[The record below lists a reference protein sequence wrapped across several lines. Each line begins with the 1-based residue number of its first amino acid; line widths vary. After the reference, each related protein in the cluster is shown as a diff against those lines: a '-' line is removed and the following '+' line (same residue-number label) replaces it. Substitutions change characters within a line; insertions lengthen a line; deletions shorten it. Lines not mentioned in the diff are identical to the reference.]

1 LLEQEPLKK
10 ASILRHMKKTIHQ
23 VLEKASFNLGK
34 TPILHR
40 AILDYL
46 NVAPADQTKDTI
58 ELLKE
63 HLVHMLHTREGALI
77 TRYCILHA
85 SPKDRKLIIKSFKGF
100 VPMIAREQYGHV
112 VLLTCFECI
121 DDTVLVGKAIIQ
133 ELFVHEKVN
142 EFLRN
147 LYGSRVVLYLLSGRS
162 KRYQPAYV
170 LEELRAADE
179 TRALTTKKDHDARHE
194 QNLEMASPL
203 IVEAVSKFANELL
216 RDKTGS
222 TLLIET
228 CNSAVGPID
237 AIITSVLNVLQESK
251 QSSKFLEPVNVVKKM
266 KQEKDLS
273 VLESQGLDMNESI
286 VMNRWGSLTIKN
298 LLRKPANTDLPQW
311 KAEMVTNVWDILQD
325 RFVELIN
332 QCAQTSNASGVAF
345 IFVALFE
352 FGDEKVCRE
361 MSGLVG
367 ESEKAKLREL
377 AGKIEKGDNEKKR
390 KSSEDR
396 KSGLEI
402 LLSQL

>member
-1 LLEQEPLKK
+1 
-10 ASILRHMKKTIHQ
+10 MKKTIHQ

-46 NVAPADQTKDTI
+46 VVAPQDQTKDTM
-58 ELLKE
+58 ELLKD

-77 TRYCILHA
+77 TRYCILNA
-85 SPKDRKLIIKSFKGF
+85 TPKDRKLIIKSFKGF

-112 VLLTCFECI
+112 VLITCFECI
-121 DDTVLVGKAIIQ
+121 DDTVIVGKAIIQ
-133 ELFVHEKVN
+133 ELFAHEKVN

-147 LYGSRVVLYLLSGRS
+147 LYGSRVVLYLLAGRS

-170 LEELRAADE
+170 LEELKATDEARAI
-179 TRALTTKKDHDARHE
+179 TTKKNHEARFQ
-194 QNLEMASPL
+194 QNLEIASPL
-203 IVEAVSKFANELL
+203 IVESVARFPSELL

-228 CNSAVGPID
+228 CNSAVSPID
-237 AIITSVLNVLQESK
+237 AITTAVLSVLEESK
-251 QSSKFLEPVNVVKKM
+251 QSPKFLEPVNVVKKM

-273 VLESQGLDMNESI
+273 VLASQGLDMNESI

-298 LLRKPANTDLPQW
+298 LIRKPIDEKSPQW
-311 KAEMVTNVWDILQD
+311 KNELVIKVWDVLKD
-325 RFVELIN
+325 RFVDLLN
-332 QCAQTSNASGVAF
+332 HCSQSSAASGVAF

-352 FGDEKVCRE
+352 FGDSSVCKE
-361 MSGLVG
+361 MSDMIGDA
-367 ESEKAKLREL
+367 EKIKLRGQ
-377 AGKIEKGDNEKKR
+377 AGKLIKDGNEKKR

-396 KSGLEI
+396 KSGLDI
-402 LLSQL
+402 LLELL